1 MATPPAPA
9 PGDRLSIRV
18 ADLAEGGTYPWL
30 TATVVPR
37 PIAWVSTLDA
47 EGVLNLAPHSF
58 FTVASAEPPIVAF
71 TSVGTKDTLA
81 NIRATGEFVVNLTP
95 RRLADQVNVTGT
107 NFPPGIDE
115 LTQAGLTAQPSDVV
129 APPRVAE
136 SPVAIECVSEGER
149 SFGRSTMVFGRV
161 VHLSVWAS
169 VLAPDGLPDVRL
181 LDPVSR
187 LGREEW
193 GALGEVF
200 SLVRP
205 RYHSPEPT

>member
-1 MATPPAPA
+1 VSTSDSDPASE
-9 PGDRLSIRV
+9 DRLDV
-18 ADLAEGGTYPWL
+18 PVVDLRPGGTYPWL

-37 PIAWVSTLDA
+37 PIAWVTSLSAD
-47 EGVLNLAPHSF
+47 GVLNLAPHSF
-58 FTVASAEPPIVAF
+58 FTVASAEPPVVAF
-71 TSVGTKDTLA
+71 TSVGTKDTLR

-95 RRLADQVNVTGT
+95 RRLAEQVNVTGT
-107 NFPPGIDE
+107 NFPQDVDE
-115 LTQAGLTAQPSDVV
+115 LAEVGLTRQASALV

-149 SFGRSTMVFGRV
+149 DFGRSVMVFGRV
-161 VHLSVWAS
+161 VHLSVWRS
-169 VLAPDGLPDVRL
+169 VVADDGLPDVRL

-205 RYHSPEPT
+205 RYHAPE

>member
-1 MATPPAPA
+1 MATPQDPVS
-9 PGDRLSIRV
+9 GDRLSVSV
-18 ADLAEGGTYPWL
+18 ADLPAGGTYPWL

-47 EGVLNLAPHSF
+47 DGLLNLAPHSF

-71 TSVGTKDTLA
+71 TSVGTKDTLS

-95 RRLADQVNVTGT
+95 RRLADQVNVSGT
-107 NFPPGIDE
+107 NFPPGVAE
-115 LTQAGLTAQPSDVV
+115 LAEAGLTAQPSDVV

-205 RYHSPEPT
+205 RYHSPT